1 MRHQPVIAW
10 VTVLGTALSVFL
22 ILIVVMMQNVGIMN
36 FAPESHR
43 DRMLY
48 GKYLHE
54 VGINGSEVNQSSGI
68 PLSLARKFYGDLDG
82 VEQTSYFGMDLYSF
96 DVKGLNDE
104 TFSARVRLCDA
115 GFWRVFDHTLLA
127 GRYFTSEEATAETR
141 VAVLSQSIARRLF
154 NSEDAVGK
162 KFYCGHKIYTVVG
175 IVKDSSMLA
184 TMASGEVFIPFLFSD
199 PEYNNE
205 KNEWG
210 DVSVALLVK
219 EGVDFEYIRDQVKK
233 RYAEFDTELAPK
245 GLKTVYHESPYD
257 QATVASGFGGSNIT
271 PEHESDDILR
281 ICLYVIL
288 LIVPAIN
295 LSSMLHSRMTR
306 RVSEI
311 GVRRAY
317 GCTRANIISDV
328 ITENMIVT
336 LIGGV
341 IGLFVAVLFALFYN
355 GIFEAD
361 DLSVTPTLSMILNW
375 HTIIATLIACLLL
388 NLISAAIPA
397 WHASRVNP
405 VDAIN
410 SNHR

>member
-22 ILIVVMMQNVGIMN
+22 ILIVVMMQNVSIMN
-36 FAPESHR
+36 IEPETHR

-54 VGINGSEVNQSSGI
+54 VGINNSEVNQSGGI

-82 VEQTSYFGMDLYSF
+82 VEQMSYFGMDLYTF
-96 DVKGLNDE
+96 DVKGENNE
-104 TFSARVRLCDA
+104 TFSARVRLSDA
-115 GFWRVFDHTLLA
+115 GFWKVYDHTLLA
-127 GRYFTSEEATAETR
+127 GRFFTPEEAAAETR
-141 VAVLSQSIARRLF
+141 VAVLSQSTARRLF
-154 NSEDAVGK
+154 NSEDVVGK
-162 KFYCGHKIYTVVG
+162 KFYCDHKIFTVVG
-175 IVKDSSMLA
+175 IVKDTSMLA
-184 TMASGEVFIPFLFSD
+184 TAASGEVFIPFPFSD
-199 PEYNNE
+199 PEYNSE
-205 KNEWG
+205 ENEWG
-210 DVSVALLVK
+210 DVTAALLVK
-219 EGVDFEYIRDQVKK
+219 EGVDFEYIRNQVKK
-233 RYAEFDTELAPK
+233 RYAEYDTELVPK
-245 GLKTVYHESPYD
+245 DLKTVYHESPYD
-257 QATVASGFGGSNIT
+257 QATVASGLGGSNVT
-271 PEHESDDILR
+271 PEHESGDMLR
-281 ICLYVIL
+281 MCLYVIL

-341 IGLFVAVLFALFYN
+341 IGLIVAVLFALFYN

-361 DLSVTPTLSMILNW
+361 DITVTPTLGMILNW
-375 HTIIATLIACLLL
+375 HTIVATLLACLLL

-410 SNHR
+410 SNHH